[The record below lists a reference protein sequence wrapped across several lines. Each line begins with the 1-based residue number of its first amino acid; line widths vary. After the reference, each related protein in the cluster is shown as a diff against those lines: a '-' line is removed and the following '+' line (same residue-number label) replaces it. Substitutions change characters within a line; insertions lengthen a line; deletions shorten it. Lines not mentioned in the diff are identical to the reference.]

1 MTMPTPGS
9 REALALG
16 CTCPV
21 EDNNYG
27 RGKKIGK
34 ATVFWAQDD
43 CPVDH
48 WGGKA
53 EKEAKE

>member
-1 MTMPTPGS
+1 MPNPGS
-9 REALALG
+9 REAVALG
-16 CTCPV
+16 CTCSV

-48 WGGKA
+48 WGEKA
-53 EKEAKE
+53 EKETKK